1 MRGRNNKMSITI
13 KARIESYEVQP
24 NDIVRPSTLFRLFQK
39 ASGDDLDQI
48 GLTYDFLRD
57 NGIVFVLTKITL
69 KYFENIHSYDI
80 VEITTRPRCCKGV
93 SFVRDFDVFV
103 SGKRVAYA
111 TSTWVL
117 LDINSRKLLRPSAID
132 KLGTIKTDSENIITI
147 EDRRMKFDTTLMKET
162 DVREVYYSQIDR
174 NGHMNNTFYPDIVY
188 DYFPDEYKDNDK
200 GKIMSVYYSSEVM
213 RSEKIQIYTKPG
225 ENEFLFVAKNP
236 DTGKDIFTSLIDF

>member
-1 MRGRNNKMSITI
+1 MSITI

-147 EDRRMKFDTTLMKET
+147 EDRRMKFDTASMNKT

-174 NGHMNNTFYPDIVY
+174 NGHMNNTRCADIFLDV
-188 DYFPDEYKDNDK
+188 FNLKKEEKIKSFQIEYVSQSFLNDK
-200 GKIMSVYYSSEVM
+200 ISLFTKIENNIKYLFGYNNDELKFYMEV
-213 RSEKIQIYTKPG
+213 
-225 ENEFLFVAKNP
+225 EFF
-236 DTGKDIFTSLIDF
+236 

>member
-1 MRGRNNKMSITI
+1 
-13 KARIESYEVQP
+13 
-24 NDIVRPSTLFRLFQK
+24 
-39 ASGDDLDQI
+39 
-48 GLTYDFLRD
+48 
-57 NGIVFVLTKITL
+57 
-69 KYFENIHSYDI
+69 
-80 VEITTRPRCCKGV
+80 
-93 SFVRDFDVFV
+93 
-103 SGKRVAYA
+103 
-111 TSTWVL
+111 
-117 LDINSRKLLRPSAID
+117 
-132 KLGTIKTDSENIITI
+132 
-147 EDRRMKFDTTLMKET
+147 MKFDTTLMKET